1 MKNLSYIT
9 FPSDVKSDLKIFREV
24 VSFSRIAFLNTG
36 VVRKAIPEVR
46 ENLIKAVGDLDIQM
60 DFISV
65 EESVEAGLDALSPE
79 VEAVYVAPLLGL
91 SAEQFEAV
99 VSGLNRRKLPSFSMV
114 GTSEVERGLHGE
126 ARRLFGL
133 IGTGGI
139 AGAILGGA
147 FTGWIVRNRRHGG
160 PAPRLRSGNR
170 KLSGAALRCPP
181 RRGPP
186 ATGERT
192 AGRRPEIHRK
202 VRPPAPPC
210 PVRWFGGCSGDES

>member
-1 MKNLSYIT
+1 MAPFVLDPKVQGIPLKDGTSGVKNLSYIT

-114 GTSEVERGLHGE
+114 GTSEVERGLH
-126 ARRLFGL
+126 AKRD
-133 IGTGGI
+133 
-139 AGAILGGA
+139 
-147 FTGWIVRNRRHGG
+147 
-160 PAPRLRSGNR
+160 
-170 KLSGAALRCPP
+170 
-181 RRGPP
+181 
-186 ATGERT
+186 
-192 AGRRPEIHRK
+192 
-202 VRPPAPPC
+202 
-210 PVRWFGGCSGDES
+210 GCSD